1 MTLIQTNSVMDK
13 TTNPNTPSRIR
24 LLFILLTCGC
34 VGLAILLGLLGGKMS
49 DLEKSNSDLQ
59 RNLDSATKRAKTAA
73 ADAEHWRK
81 QAESLMTDIGEAR
94 PAAGTTTLGDSNPK
108 RNFHPEEVA
117 ALVNSAGMQNI
128 IAAQQGPVLAMA
140 YKDLL
145 DSYKLSPDERD
156 YLQKLLL
163 EKQMVQV
170 TNGMQ
175 MMNASLSP
183 EDRAALG
190 QKIGAGMAADD
201 AKIHEFLNSDADF
214 ATYQTYSKQ
223 ESAHMEVGMFE
234 QSMTGANAL
243 DPATAD
249 TLAGIVAD
257 SQKNFPFT
265 VNFYDKTNF
274 GNPAVLTAPT
284 IGKFFDEQAQM
295 QAEVAAKA
303 AQVLTPAQL
312 EVFKQNQ
319 AAMRQMTKLQMSN
332 IQQLSNGGQ

>member
-1 MTLIQTNSVMDK
+1 MS
-13 TTNPNTPSRIR
+13 TTNTPSRIR
-24 LLFILLTCGC
+24 LLFIILTGAC
-34 VGLAILLGLLGGKMS
+34 ILLALLLSVIQGQLNGMVKENE
-49 DLEKSNSDLQ
+49 DLK
-59 RNLDSATKRAKTAA
+59 RNLDSATKRLKAET

-81 QAESLMTDIGEAR
+81 QSDSLLTDIGEAR
-94 PAAGTTTLGDSNPK
+94 PAAGTASGAGDNKTK
-108 RNFHPEEVA
+108 RNFHPEEAA

-128 IAAQQGPVLAMA
+128 IAAQQGPILSMA

-145 DSYKLSPDERD
+145 DSLKLSPEERD
-156 YLQKLLL
+156 YMEKLLL
-163 EKQMVQV
+163 DKQMVQV

-190 QKIGAGMAADD
+190 QKIGDGMAADD

-214 ATYQTYSKQ
+214 ATYQNYSKQ

-234 QSMTGANAL
+234 QSATGANAV
-243 DPATAD
+243 DPATSDA
-249 TLAGIVAD
+249 LAGIVAD
-257 SQKNFPFT
+257 AQQNFPFT
-265 VNFYDKTNF
+265 VNFYDKRNF
-274 GNPAVLTAPT
+274 GNPAVLTAPV
-284 IGKFFDEQAQM
+284 INKFFDEQVQM

-303 AQVLTPAQL
+303 AQVLNPAQL
-312 EVFKQNQ
+312 EAFKQNQ